1 VYNRNLRSQPG
12 SQTPLSITT
21 LSNNG
26 PNFDLNNKRY
36 PAQFYLKCRI
46 FDDELGVINFGVIV
60 LNFVTPN
67 VVTLNAVSQNLIM
80 LNVVRLNVIAPSK

>member
-1 VYNRNLRSQPG
+1 MYNRNLRSQPG
-12 SQTPLSITT
+12 NQTPSTITT

-36 PAQFYLKCRI
+36 PAPFYLKCRI
-46 FDDELGVINFGVIV
+46 FDDVLSVINFGVIV
-60 LNFVTPN
+60 LNVVIPN

-80 LNVVRLNVIAPSK
+80 LNVVRLNVMAPSK